1 MKNVDA
7 EIYLNQL
14 IAFFEKNPNDLI
26 DLIGELKK
34 TKFYKR
40 IKEKVYE
47 NVENGDLNW
56 ILPKKFVAFSG
67 PLNETD
73 KYGSFTPEDYIPI
86 FKKIGCA
93 KNLLILSP

>member
-47 NVENGDLNW
+47 NVENGL
-56 ILPKKFVAFSG
+56 
-67 PLNETD
+67 E
-73 KYGSFTPEDYIPI
+73 
-86 FKKIGCA
+86 
-93 KNLLILSP
+93 LILTQQQLIDIVVSMYDETNKTVKPIEIKTPVIKTNYGIIWLN